1 MQIVPQDA
9 QTAFLSSLAR
19 RTLAAGLCETLR
31 LRHQR
36 CQSAKFIV

>member
-1 MQIVPQDA
+1 MVPQA
-9 QTAFLSSLAR
+9 VQTVFLSWLAG